1 LAYTIDKMKGKT
13 IFAHVNLIKGERSDL
28 SELASNLL

>member
-1 LAYTIDKMKGKT
+1 MVDKMMGQEL
-13 IFAHVNLIKGERSDL
+13 FAHVNLIKGERSEL